1 MNFLSYKS
9 SKNSYFEFFLHLVF
23 IFLLIGYNLGNLYSI
38 KSFDYISYLFIA
50 NQFSLGQ
57 FDVLFNTTWSP
68 LNVIIIGGLNFGIK
82 NLYNSQAIFTLLI
95 YTLFY
100 FRIVVKGMNR
110 EETRLGRLLFWGTS
124 ILLFFSFIDFFA
136 DPLFVWIL
144 AELLFLLKDKFENQ
158 QSFTQNG
165 LIWILWFLLTLS
177 KGMGLY
183 LALLYG
189 GIELCKFTYIHF
201 NGPKP
206 KRNLA
211 HEWVKEFRWAVV
223 YVLFLLVYLG
233 LNSKLNNLPFNLGL
247 AGKFNMTLIQ
257 DKDAPSTVHFNLED
271 NWKLVSKNYLGKMH
285 AEHLEFQKV
294 KYGNW
299 YWLDPA
305 KADYL
310 QGVES
315 NISKSF
321 LLKYV
326 VANLYILTKQLPVFL
341 FLVFI
346 MLWKSLRRKDFLWIF
361 VLLTV
366 LASFLMFAVSHIE
379 NRYVIV
385 VLLFF
390 WVAINTI
397 EFHFEGVQPKYLKWI
412 FMVSFFSYFI
422 DGSNVLKNWNL
433 KPHIAEQ
440 PYYQNQQIPFGKYNF
455 TEDMRVPVVLLKNPK
470 VILNEV
476 VSGSYI
482 DSVKLNYTKSP
493 LPILTVKD
501 DKYVILEQK

>member
-1 MNFLSYKS
+1 M
-9 SKNSYFEFFLHLVF
+9 
-23 IFLLIGYNLGNLYSI
+23 
-38 KSFDYISYLFIA
+38 A
-50 NQFSLGQ
+50 NEYSLGQ

-68 LNVIIIGGLNFGIK
+68 LNVILIGGLNFGIK
-82 NLYNSQAIFTLLI
+82 NLYISQAIFTLLI
-95 YTLFY
+95 YSLFY

-110 EETRLGRLLFWGTS
+110 EETGLGRLLFWGTS

-144 AELLFLLKDKFENQ
+144 AELLFLLKHKFENP

-189 GIELCKFTYIHF
+189 GVELCKFAYIQF
-201 NGPKP
+201 NRPNPRRKFALQLI
-206 KRNLA
+206 KD
-211 HEWVKEFRWAVV
+211 FRWAAV
-223 YVLFLLVYLG
+223 YVLVVLIYFG
-233 LNSKLNNLPFNLGL
+233 LNSKLNNLPYNLGL

-257 DKDAPSTVHFNLED
+257 DKDAPNAVHFNQED
-271 NWKLVSKNYLGKMH
+271 NWKLVSKNYLGKMYAAH
-285 AEHLEFQKV
+285 SEFQKV

-305 KADYL
+305 KADYI

-315 NISKSF
+315 NISKAF
-321 LLKYV
+321 LIKYV
-326 VANLYILTKQLPVFL
+326 VANLYILAKQLPVFL
-341 FLVFI
+341 FLVLV
-346 MLWKSLRRKDFLWIF
+346 MLWKSIKRKDFLWIF
-361 VLLTV
+361 ILLTV

-390 WVAINTI
+390 WVALNTLD
-397 EFHFEGVQPKYLKWI
+397 FHFEGVQSKYLKWI
-412 FMVSFFSYFI
+412 FTFSFFSYFI

-433 KPHIAEQ
+433 KPHVAEQ
-440 PYYQNQQIPFGKYNF
+440 PYYQYQQIPAAKYNF
-455 TEDMRVPVVLLKNPK
+455 TEDMRIPVVLLRNPK

-476 VSGSYI
+476 VSESYI
-482 DSVKLNYTKSP
+482 DSVKLNQVECP
-493 LPILTVKD
+493 LPILIVKD
-501 DKYVILEQK
+501 NKYVIIQQK